1 MLSRVVGM
9 LSKSCDKSA
18 QEVCCTNED
27 GHDRAVSSDHRAAS
41 PPTLELESRLSAKTS
56 NDRKFF
62 NVRLPSRILS
72 LCGGGHLCIAH
83 LGVLK
88 ALRDRHLLKYIK
100 GVVGVSAGALVGLL
114 CVLGYTIEQ
123 IERLMHSIDLT
134 MFTNV
139 ESESALLF
147 YQTLCINSGQKLDA
161 FLISILEQKGLSS
174 DVTFSQLYKPQ
185 AKRRPF
191 FRCYATRLQKSDI
204 QEFSMEKTPN
214 HSILFALRASMC
226 LPVIFAPMKDPFTET
241 LYYDAALIHNMP
253 FVFLTEEEKRQCLSV
268 YFDVFS
274 AMGDGE
280 DITSIVKYAFKSFY
294 NMRNTYYLKRY
305 ADSIVT
311 IPVDYTKLLDC
322 TTKESKDELVD
333 AGYANCNRILNS
345 RSTRVVVRRY
355 SVS

>member
-27 GHDRAVSSDHRAAS
+27 EHDRAVSSDHTAAS
-41 PPTLELESRLSAKTS
+41 PLTSELESRLSAKTS
-56 NDRKFF
+56 NDVKFF
-62 NVRLPSRILS
+62 NVRVPSRILS

-88 ALRDRHLLKYIK
+88 ALRDKHLLKYVQ

-123 IERLMHSIDLT
+123 IELLMYSIDLT
-134 MFTNV
+134 MFTAV

-161 FLISILEQKGLSS
+161 FLVSILEQKGLSS
-174 DVTFSQLYKPQ
+174 EVTFSQLYNPQ

-191 FRCYATRLQKSDI
+191 FRCYATRLQTSDI
-204 QEFSMEKTPN
+204 QEFSLEKTPH

-226 LPVIFAPMKDPFTET
+226 LPVVFAPMKDPFTET
-241 LYYDAALIHNMP
+241 MYYDAALIHNMP
-253 FVFLTEEEKRQCLSV
+253 FVFLSEEEKLQCLSI

-274 AMGDGE
+274 SLKDGD
-280 DITSIVKYAFKSFY
+280 DIAGIFKYTIKSLY
-294 NMRNTYYLKRY
+294 TIRNSYYLKRY
-305 ADSIVT
+305 SDSIVN
-311 IPVDYTKLLDC
+311 IPVDFTKLLDC
-322 TTKESKDELVD
+322 TTKESKDTLIHI
-333 AGYANCNRILNS
+333 GYAKCTTMLNG
-345 RSTRVVVRRY
+345 RSTRSVVRRY

>member
-1 MLSRVVGM
+1 M
-9 LSKSCDKSA
+9 LSKSYDKSA
-18 QEVCCTNED
+18 QGVCCTNED
-27 GHDRAVSSDHRAAS
+27 EHDHVASSDHRAAS
-41 PPTLELESRLSAKTS
+41 PPTLELGSRLSEKTS
-56 NDRKFF
+56 NDGKFF
-62 NVRLPSRILS
+62 NVRVPSRILS

-88 ALRDRHLLKYIK
+88 ALRDKHLLKYIQ
-100 GVVGVSAGALVGLL
+100 GLIGVSAGALVALL

-123 IERLMHSIDLT
+123 IELLMHSIDLT

-161 FLISILEQKGLSS
+161 FLVSILEQKGLSP
-174 DVTFSQLYKPQ
+174 DVTFSQLYGPQ

-204 QEFSMEKTPN
+204 QEFSLEKTPN

-226 LPVIFAPMKDPFTET
+226 LPVVFAPMKDPFTEI

-253 FVFLTEEEKRQCLSV
+253 FAFLTEEEKQQTLSV

-280 DITSIVKYAFKSFY
+280 DITSIFKYAFKSFY

-305 ADSIVT
+305 TDSIVS

-322 TTKESKDELVD
+322 TTKESKDDLIAV
-333 AGYANCNRILNS
+333 GYANCSRMLNS
-345 RSTRVVVRRY
+345 RSRRVVVRRY